1 MERQSSKRDSINKEI
16 INLTIALNEA
26 LFCQDDKEILKLSA
40 EIEVREFQLNADEFQ
55 PFWNEEKNKFDTYAN
70 FVQDMQNEFEQNLF
84 DIKELTGEGNYK
96 EVEQWTWLEVIDYS
110 KRKAAQIQKRNAKR
124 HKD

>member
-1 MERQSSKRDSINKEI
+1 V
-16 INLTIALNEA
+16 
-26 LFCQDDKEILKLSA
+26 LKLSA
-40 EIEVREFQLNADEFQ
+40 EIEVREFQLTKDEFQ

-70 FVQDMQNEFEQNLF
+70 FVQDLQNEFEQNLF

-96 EVEQWTWLEVIDYS
+96 EVEKWTWHEVIDYS